1 MPARIR
7 ITVYGMVQGVGFRY
21 FTLRLAKKLKLGGYV
36 KNMSG
41 GNVEVVAEGEKH
53 NLLRLVEELRIGSP
67 GSFVNNLHIK
77 WEDPKNEFDEFTILR

>member
-1 MPARIR
+1 LPARIR

-36 KNMSG
+36 QNRNN

-53 NLLRLVEELRIGSP
+53 NLLRLVEELRIGPP
-67 GSFVNNLHIK
+67 GSSVDNLHVK
-77 WEDPKNEFDEFTILR
+77 WEDPKNDFNEFRILH

>member
-36 KNMSG
+36 QNKSN

-67 GSFVNNLHIK
+67 GSSVDNLHLK
-77 WEDPKNEFDEFTILR
+77 WEDPKNDFNEFRILH